1 MIEALVALVI
11 TVGALGWIGWR
22 VWHYRPRNRTR
33 LAIVIVLMVLVAY
46 AVEAYL
52 PDRYSL
58 RAQLWFGAVTA
69 VLMAVATYVETE
81 PKPK

>member
-1 MIEALVALVI
+1 MIEALLALGI
-11 TVGALGWIGWR
+11 TLAALGWVGWR

-52 PDRYSL
+52 PDTYSL
-58 RAQLWFGAVTA
+58 RAQLWFGAITA
-69 VLMAVATYVETE
+69 VLMAVATTVETE
-81 PKPK
+81 PKRK